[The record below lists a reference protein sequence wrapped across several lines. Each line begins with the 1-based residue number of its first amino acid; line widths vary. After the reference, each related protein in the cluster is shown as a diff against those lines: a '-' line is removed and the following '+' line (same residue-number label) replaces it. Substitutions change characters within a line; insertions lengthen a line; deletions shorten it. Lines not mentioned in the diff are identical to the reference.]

1 MQEDLNQRV
10 LDVEQ
15 ALRGLDL
22 QETITVLAFV
32 LTREGLSYM
41 DPEHHTGSNQE
52 IGQNIL
58 KHHAQHGQTIEGA
71 VAMQGLSMLEWLD
84 GEK

>member
-1 MQEDLNQRV
+1 
-10 LDVEQ
+10 
-15 ALRGLDL
+15 
-22 QETITVLAFV
+22 
-32 LTREGLSYM
+32 M